1 VKEKAEKEVFISQ
14 TTGTSHLEQKKT

>member
-1 VKEKAEKEVFISQ
+1 VKEKTEKDVFISQ

>member
-1 VKEKAEKEVFISQ
+1 VKEKAEKDVFISQ